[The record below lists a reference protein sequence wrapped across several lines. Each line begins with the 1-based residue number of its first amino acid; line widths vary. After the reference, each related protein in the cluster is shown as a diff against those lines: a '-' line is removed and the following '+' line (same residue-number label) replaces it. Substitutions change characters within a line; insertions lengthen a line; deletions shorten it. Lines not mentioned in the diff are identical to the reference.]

1 LSRKTAIFRGFFLFF
16 DETATF
22 FDFCRVPL
30 TAVFG
35 VCGAEQSA
43 IIAEDSEAF
52 CGFAEQTHTEHGKQT
67 NGQHTYAFF
76 ALIGIQRNKKTKSHP
91 AVHFRVDFVFVCA
104 IVHHTP
110 PGTVERGGRRGE
122 AEQSKAS
129 RSGRNSN

>member
-1 LSRKTAIFRGFFLFF
+1 M
-16 DETATF
+16 
-22 FDFCRVPL
+22 PL

-43 IIAEDSEAF
+43 IIAEASEAF

-76 ALIGIQRNKKTKSHP
+76 ALIDIQRNKKTKSYP
-91 AVHFRVDFVFVCA
+91 VVHFRVDFVFVCA